1 MLTSVNTRSVFL
13 SGVKTKAWQIYIPT
27 DILGTGYAFIS
38 SANPQAGWTIS
49 EKSVKNLTSI
59 PGRILGPIYGEKS
72 DKNLFHMFYND
83 AHPDDKTSFYL
94 GHTKGVIVL
103 KEKSGF
109 WLVHSVPKFPPALG
123 EAGEDEIYD
132 YPHSGT

>member
-1 MLTSVNTRSVFL
+1 M
-13 SGVKTKAWQIYIPT
+13 Y
-27 DILGTGYAFIS
+27 ILGTGYAFIS

-59 PGRILGPIYGEKS
+59 PGRILGPIYGQKS

-94 GHTKGVIVL
+94 GHTKGQLIS
-103 KEKSGF
+103 KCPYEI
-109 WLVHSVPKFPPALG
+109 SVSSKIPMKLIFRKDL
-123 EAGEDEIYD
+123 
-132 YPHSGT
+132 

>member
-1 MLTSVNTRSVFL
+1 MRGTYQTPRL
-13 SGVKTKAWQIYIPT
+13 IEPIPSYCIFT
-27 DILGTGYAFIS
+27 FFFNVLGTGYAFITS
-38 SANPQAGWTIS
+38 KNPQAGWTIS

-59 PGRILGPIYGEKS
+59 PGRILGPIYGQKS